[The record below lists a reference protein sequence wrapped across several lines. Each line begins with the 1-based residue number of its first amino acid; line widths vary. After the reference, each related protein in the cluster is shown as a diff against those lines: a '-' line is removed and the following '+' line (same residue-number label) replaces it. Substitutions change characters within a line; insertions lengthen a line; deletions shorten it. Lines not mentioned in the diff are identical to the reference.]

1 MDLLLRHETSPTR
14 GEAMGPAKLT
24 VNAIQITGFVFEQ
37 VHAHGKAQ
45 AAREYRSEE
54 VSHFLYPGLFLPKCL
69 IAASMWVFLLNV
81 SFKCGFFDGLLAIH
95 LSFLEFSVGLYHFY
109 VIKTYH

>member
-1 MDLLLRHETSPTR
+1 
-14 GEAMGPAKLT
+14 MGPAKLT

-81 SFKCGFFDGLLAIH
+81 SFKCGFFDGLLAIR